1 MDQLVENLRKSVE
14 DYNSIPSDGSKVQAT
29 RDIVAALSICR
40 EFLKENDKDERG
52 QTQRFVREIA
62 EWMAPLLMIR
72 ALMTDRNRIN
82 KLHTK
87 READEFLDEV
97 QAELEKG
104 TKELEDSRVKI
115 IQDWVR
121 FHPVLKGLKR
131 VASKRL
137 PKDAYVLL
145 FEQKENENPKLITR
159 ASKDGRVLT
168 RFHPREFSNE
178 TRLYQTYHGKAPL
191 VGAAVIAKN
200 ELIQVIGKV
209 PEASEGQE
217 QLKALT
223 SISKKAVGQP
233 GREFVE
239 RNEVLKHIHSLCRKR
254 KIDRQDYILLFENA
268 DFKPRKQQQQQAS
281 TIEAV
286 DAQEVQISPSRT
298 RKGEGGAERDDGASQ
313 LAEGRS
319 EEHPSDS
326 VNPELGVH
334 DAEQS
339 LDEGASLDLISDAE
353 SEQSSEE
360 MDSEDADLS
369 FSEGESSAAEHAHDH
384 SEAVF
389 DQEEFASDITDAD
402 QDADGAADTESDV
415 SDEHADEDSAM
426 ESNGDEDSEDDLE
439 SEGTESGDTGV
450 LAADPDS
457 NATIEGAEATSGEE
471 GASSDHPKSDAES
484 SATGGRADNATK
496 QSRKPSKVR
505 LIIRQSEDGRV
516 ITRFR
521 FFDFSDSRKLFEQFK
536 GKAPVVG
543 AAVIRGREV
552 VHAIGMLPTAKDNQ
566 SQVDALL
573 DQSRKAMEGPAL
585 SFITDNEVLVKLQ
598 ELNASSPRDSNLEVV
613 LFVTGQGRPEILSLT
628 DQRGFSRSQ
637 FPLSDFRNPKFVFD
651 RLHGQSQV
659 IGASVISQP
668 PSQDRG
674 GPGGR
679 GRDDRGRGRDDRSQD
694 RGGKGGGSGG
704 PGFRGGPQRG
714 NSRPTPVVVHA
725 IGQTPLKQNILLT
738 PETLKRMNISLILR

>member
-14 DYNSIPSDGSKVQAT
+14 EYNSIPPDGSKVQAT
-29 RDIVAALSICR
+29 RDIVAALAACR

-52 QTQRFVREIA
+52 QTSRFVRDIS
-62 EWMAPLLMIR
+62 EWMAPIPTIR

-82 KLHTK
+82 KLHTT

-145 FEQKENENPKLITR
+145 FEQKESENPKLITR

-178 TRLYQTYHGKAPL
+178 ARLYQAYHGRDPL
-191 VGAAVIAKN
+191 VGAAVISKN

-239 RNEVLKHIHSLCRKR
+239 RNDVLKHIHSLCRKR
-254 KIDRQDYILLFENA
+254 KIDRQDYILLFETA
-268 DFKPRKQQQQQAS
+268 DFKPRKQQQAS
-281 TIEAV
+281 SVEAV
-286 DAQEVQISPSRT
+286 EAEEVQFSPAKKRAEGAQSAAAAART
-298 RKGEGGAERDDGASQ
+298 TEEPSNGDLTDESTTSEQHADLAAPAELVAENAETSGDFEAACSEDILPEGIEEDLDSDDDGEAS
-313 LAEGRS
+313 LESDDESVDLEASNEDEEAADSAHDLDDEADSSSDLDEDPLEASGNDEEAEENGDVLDSSGEEISADAEPSAS
-319 EEHPSDS
+319 EEQSQTDS
-326 VNPELGVH
+326 P
-334 DAEQS
+334 AEQIEVAQAQGTE
-339 LDEGASLDLISDAE
+339 DGASLDAP
-353 SEQSSEE
+353 
-360 MDSEDADLS
+360 ADK
-369 FSEGESSAAEHAHDH
+369 GG
-384 SEAVF
+384 
-389 DQEEFASDITDAD
+389 
-402 QDADGAADTESDV
+402 GAA
-415 SDEHADEDSAM
+415 A
-426 ESNGDEDSEDDLE
+426 
-439 SEGTESGDTGV
+439 
-450 LAADPDS
+450 
-457 NATIEGAEATSGEE
+457 
-471 GASSDHPKSDAES
+471 ASSSSDQPAGKAGKQPKS
-484 SATGGRADNATK
+484 
-496 QSRKPSKVR
+496 SKVR
-505 LIIRQSEDGRV
+505 LIVRQSEDGRV

-543 AAVIRGREV
+543 AAVIRGREL
-552 VHAIGMLPTAKDNQ
+552 VHAIGMLPSAKGSQ

-573 DQSRKAMEGPAL
+573 DQSRKAMEGPAIT
-585 SFITDNEVLVKLQ
+585 FIADNEVLAKLQ

-613 LFVTGQGRPEILSLT
+613 LFIMGQGRPEPLSIS
-628 DQRGFSRSQ
+628 DARGYSRSQ
-637 FPLSDFRNPKFVFD
+637 FPLTDFRNPKFVFD
-651 RLHGQSQV
+651 RLQGQAPV

-668 PSQDRG
+668 AQQERG
-674 GPGGR
+674 GFGNR
-679 GRDDRGRGRDDRSQD
+679 GRDDRRDNRNQD
-694 RGGKGGGSGG
+694 RGGKGTGG
-704 PGFRGGPQRG
+704 PGFRGGQSRG
-714 NSRPTPVVVHA
+714 SSRPSTPVVVHA
-725 IGQTPLKQNILLT
+725 FGQTPLKQNILLT
-738 PETLKRMNISLILR
+738 PETLKRMNISLVLR